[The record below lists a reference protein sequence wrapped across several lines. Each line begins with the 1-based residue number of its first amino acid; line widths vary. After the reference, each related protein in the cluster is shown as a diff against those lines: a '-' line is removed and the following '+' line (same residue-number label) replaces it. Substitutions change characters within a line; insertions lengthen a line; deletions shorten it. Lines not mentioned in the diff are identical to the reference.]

1 MNRNVVFNERN
12 NNTDNFDNEASVS
25 FLDSLFDFV
34 SLLSFYSF
42 RISKKRK
49 NGKKKFLENLI
60 KKRGRKNER
69 KKHKYGTILHKTY
82 E

>member
-12 NNTDNFDNEASVS
+12 NNRDNFDYEASVS

-42 RISKKRK
+42 RISKKGRME
-49 NGKKKFLENLI
+49 KKFLENLI